1 MGRLIGLELH
11 NFKSYRGTAKLGFG
25 DSSFTSIIGPN
36 GAGKSNMMDAI
47 SFVLGVQSA
56 QLRSLNLKDLIYRGR
71 LASGSDDSTSK
82 DPTSAYVMAMY
93 QKDNGEVMNLKRN
106 ITASGN
112 SEYKIN
118 DRAVTA
124 LQYSMALK
132 AESILVKVRNFL
144 VFQGDIENIAS
155 QSARDLAASI
165 EAISGSAEYVSEY
178 NELLEDQEKAHELS
192 AKVFSRKRN
201 LNFESKQ
208 YKEQMR
214 ERELFELKLNQKN
227 NLGKIL
233 HLYRIYHNEKR
244 HFQLLADVR
253 RITTE
258 IDSAKLKLADSDT
271 EYKALMADFSKKT
284 LEAKKV
290 DASIAELRS
299 TSEFSKRSLIPLV
312 AKKKTVQNKITLTEK
327 KIKDLK
333 SDITNQKDQEKDL
346 KKNLAV
352 VENQKADF
360 EEKVRIMNEKIKL
373 SPDDVKEYESLRQQ
387 FLANSGSQY
396 EEKLAMLLGDKEGFL
411 SSLRNF
417 TSQKDHA
424 LAKISDLKAEVALNL
439 NPKLA
444 DVTSKLDDLI
454 EQKASKVKA
463 KEALLAKKE
472 EVNYQELDLNADL
485 RATLIRLDELSSE
498 QNESKK
504 QKRLRENVSMLRNLL
519 KDGSIKGLMCELV
532 RSSQQKYETSLL
544 TVLGRNYD
552 AVVVESTAVAYKCI
566 EILKERRAG
575 TVTFIP
581 LDSVVNDQ
589 VNLNYLRTLSESA
602 RPSIDVVKFD
612 DPSIERAVRF
622 AVGDSI
628 VVDSLDVAR
637 ELKWGSLHSLD
648 NKLVALDGSVIHRS
662 GIMTG
667 GNLNVK
673 ATRRWSKEEWTEL
686 NVKKEELT
694 LKLARAKADKPSA
707 IDINVLTEEISLL
720 NDELPLHKS
729 IQSSILRQIDERSQE
744 ISFHQKTVADLTEQ
758 INAKTQGI
766 EAIDNDIKKIQ
777 DHIEGLQEKVYSEF
791 CAAHNLASIAEYEYT
806 HGSAIRIRARERAE
820 FIKAISSL
828 QNQLEFH
835 LERIEE
841 TQGRI
846 LRLELELST
855 LKKDIVAVEAE
866 LLQTNKELQLK
877 ESEIAS
883 LHEEKLKLETSIDEK
898 MMMTQIKES
907 EIKEVEAN
915 LKGLG
920 KDLMNSEE
928 LVLRVDSE
936 RLNMFKNCKIE
947 HVDLPL
953 EEGFLDSISLGEEI
967 DDVSRAAYLIH
978 VDYGLLD
985 PNYQDHFSIR
995 TEAEIKVNIE
1005 NLEKD
1010 LQKLT
1015 PNAKAMER
1023 LREVDQKLK
1032 EFDREFTK
1040 VRQTEKKTMDRFNQV
1055 KLRRTEL
1062 FLEAFNH
1069 ISGKIDS
1076 IYKELTKS
1084 AASPTGGSAYLTLED
1099 EDEPYSAGIKYHAMP
1114 PLKRFRDMDLL
1125 SGGEKTMAA
1134 LALLFAIH
1142 SYHPSPFFVLDEID
1156 AALDNKNVT
1165 KIAHYIKKCAG
1176 PGFQFILISLKSKLF
1191 EHSDALVGIYR
1202 EQRENSSKT
1211 VSLDLRNYPE
1221 ESQEV
1226 VQPATA
1232 TAP

>member
-1 MGRLIGLELH
+1 
-11 NFKSYRGTAKLGFG
+11 
-25 DSSFTSIIGPN
+25 
-36 GAGKSNMMDAI
+36 MMDAI

-56 QLRSLNLKDLIYRGR
+56 QLRSQNLKDLIYRGR
-71 LASGSDDSTSK
+71 LASESGDSTAN
-82 DPTSAYVMAMY
+82 DPTSAHVMAMY
-93 QKDNGEVMNLKRN
+93 QKDNGEVMNLKRT
-106 ITASGN
+106 ITASGM

-118 DRAVTA
+118 NKAVTA
-124 LQYSMALK
+124 LQYTMALK
-132 AESILVKVRNFL
+132 AESILVKARNFL

-165 EAISGSAEYVSEY
+165 ETISGSAGYAAEY
-178 NELLEDQEKAHELS
+178 NELLEEQEKAHELS
-192 AKVFSRKRN
+192 AMVFSRKRN

-208 YKEQMR
+208 YKEQMK
-214 ERELFELKLNQKN
+214 ERELFESKLNQKN

-233 HLYRIYHNEKR
+233 HLFRIFHNEKR
-244 HFQLLADVR
+244 HFQLLGDVR
-253 RITTE
+253 RITSE
-258 IDSAKLKLADSDT
+258 IESAKLKLAESDAD
-271 EYKALMADFSKKT
+271 YRALMADFSEKS

-299 TSEFSKRSLIPLV
+299 ASESSKRSLVPLLS
-312 AKKKTVQNKITLTEK
+312 KKKTFQNKIALNEK

-333 SDITNQKDQEKDL
+333 SDIANQQDHEKEL
-346 KKNLAV
+346 KEKLA
-352 VENQKADF
+352 EMELQKAAF

-373 SPDDVKEYESLRQQ
+373 TPEDVKEYETLRQQ
-387 FLANSGSQY
+387 FLSNSGSQY

-411 SSLRNF
+411 TSLRNF

-424 LAKISDLKAEVALNL
+424 LAKISDLEADVNLSL

-444 DVTSKLDDLI
+444 DVNSRLEDVI
-454 EQKASKVKA
+454 EQRASKTKA

-472 EVNYQELDLNADL
+472 EVNYLELDLSSDL
-485 RATLIRLDELSSE
+485 RSTLIRLDELSSE

-504 QKRLRENVSMLRNLL
+504 QKKLRENVSMLKNLL
-519 KDGSIKGLMCELV
+519 KDGSVKGIMCELV
-532 RSSQQKYETSLL
+532 RSSQHKYETALL

-602 RPSIDVVKFD
+602 RPSIDVVKYD

-637 ELKWGSLHSLD
+637 ELKWGSLHYLD
-648 NKLVALDGSVIHRS
+648 NKLVALDGSVIHKS

-673 ATRRWSKEEWTEL
+673 STRRWSKEEWNEL
-686 NVKKEELT
+686 NLKKEELAR
-694 LKLARAKADKPSA
+694 KLARAREEKPSS
-707 IDINVLTEEISLL
+707 IDINVLTEEIGLL
-720 NDELPLHKS
+720 NDEIPLHKS
-729 IQSSILRQIDERSQE
+729 IQSSIQRQIDERTQE
-744 ISFHQKTVADLTEQ
+744 ISFHQTTIDNLSEQ
-758 INAKTQGI
+758 ITAKTRNI
-766 EAIDNDIKKIQ
+766 ETIDNDIKKIQ
-777 DHIEGLQEKVYSEF
+777 VLIEKLQQKVYTEF

-820 FIKAISSL
+820 FIKAISSFR
-828 QNQLEFH
+828 NQLEFH
-835 LERIEE
+835 VERIEE

-846 LRLELELST
+846 LKLELELPT
-855 LKKDIVAVEAE
+855 LKQEIVAIEADLKQTDKDI
-866 LLQTNKELQLK
+866 ELQ
-877 ESEIAS
+877 ETERAS
-883 LHEEKLKLETSIDEK
+883 LFEEKAKLESSIDQK
-898 MMMTQIKES
+898 MKMTQIKES
-907 EIKEVEAN
+907 EMKEIETS
-915 LKGLG
+915 LKGLS
-920 KDLMNSEE
+920 KELMNSEE

-947 HVDLPL
+947 NVDLPL
-953 EEGFLDSISLGEEI
+953 EEGFLDSISLGEGLE
-967 DDVSRAAYLIH
+967 DVSKAAYLIH

-985 PNYQDHFSIR
+985 PKYQDHYSSR
-995 TEAEIKVNIE
+995 TEAEIKVSIE
-1005 NLEKD
+1005 NVEKD

-1015 PNAKAMER
+1015 PNTKAMER

-1040 VRQTEKKTMDRFNQV
+1040 ARQTEKKTMDRFNQV

-1062 FLEAFNH
+1062 FMEAFNH

-1076 IYKELTKS
+1076 VYKELTKS

-1099 EDEPYSAGIKYHAMP
+1099 EDEPYCAGIKYHAMP
-1114 PLKRFRDMDLL
+1114 PMKRFRDMDLL

-1142 SYHPSPFFVLDEID
+1142 SYQPSPFFVLDEID
-1156 AALDNKNVT
+1156 AALDNKNVM

-1211 VSLDLRNYPE
+1211 VSLDLRNYTE
-1221 ESQEV
+1221 EV
-1226 VQPATA
+1226 TQPATA
-1232 TAP
+1232 SA

>member
-25 DSSFTSIIGPN
+25 DSAFTSIIGPN

-47 SFVLGVQSA
+47 SFVLGVQSS
-56 QLRSLNLKDLIYRGR
+56 QLRSQNLKDLIYRGR
-71 LASGSDDSTSK
+71 LASGESDSSAK
-82 DPTSAYVMAMY
+82 DPTSAHVLAMY
-93 QKDNGEVMNLKRN
+93 EKDNGEVMNLKRI
-106 ITASGN
+106 ITSAGT

-124 LQYSMALK
+124 LQYTMALK
-132 AESILVKVRNFL
+132 KESILVKARNFL

-155 QSARDLAASI
+155 QSARDLATSI
-165 EAISGSAEYVSEY
+165 ETISGSAEYVSEY
-178 NELLEDQEKAHELS
+178 NELLEEQEKAHEMS

-208 YKEQMR
+208 YKEQMK

-227 NLGKIL
+227 DLGKTL
-233 HLYRIYHNEKR
+233 HLFRIFHNEKR
-244 HFQLLADVR
+244 HFQLLGDAR
-253 RITTE
+253 RISNE
-258 IDSAKLKLADSDT
+258 ITSAEQKLSQYEIEYTALTADLA
-271 EYKALMADFSKKT
+271 EKT
-284 LEAKKV
+284 LEAKKI
-290 DASIAELRS
+290 DTSIADLRS
-299 TSEFSKRSLIPLV
+299 KSERSKRSLIPII
-312 AKKKTVQNKITLTEK
+312 AKQRTYENKIALTEK
-327 KIKDLK
+327 KIVDLQADVK
-333 SDITNQKDQEKDL
+333 NQQQQEEQFRTQ
-346 KKNLAV
+346 LAEV
-352 VENQKADF
+352 QQRKADF

-373 SPDDVKEYESLRQQ
+373 SPEDIKDYEILRQQ

-396 EEKLAMLLGDKEGFL
+396 EEKLAMLTGDKDGFL

-417 TSQKDHA
+417 NSQKEHA
-424 LAKISDLKAEVALNL
+424 LLKISDLEADVTLNL

-444 DVTSKLDDLI
+444 DVNSKLD
-454 EQKASKVKA
+454 EVVQQKETKTIA
-463 KEALLAKKE
+463 KEALLARKE
-472 EVNYQELDLNADL
+472 EVNYIELDLNADL

-498 QNESKK
+498 QSESKK
-504 QKRLRENVSMLRNLL
+504 HKKLRENVSMLRNLL
-519 KDGSIKGLMCELV
+519 KDGSIKGMMCELV
-532 RSSQQKYETSLL
+532 RSSQQKYETALL

-581 LDSVVNDQ
+581 LDSVVNEQ
-589 VNLNYLRTLSESA
+589 VNLNYLRTISESA
-602 RPSIDVVKFD
+602 RPSIDIVKFD

-637 ELKWGSLHSLD
+637 ELKWGSLRPLD
-648 NKLVALDGSVIHRS
+648 NKLVALDGSVIHKS

-673 ATRRWSKEEWTEL
+673 STRRWSKEEWNDL
-686 NVKKEELT
+686 NLKKEELT
-694 LKLARAKADKPSA
+694 RKLERTKADKPSA
-707 IDINVLTEEISLL
+707 IDINVLTEEISVL
-720 NDELPLHKS
+720 NDEIPLHKS
-729 IQSSILRQIDERSQE
+729 TQSSIQRQIDERNRE
-744 ISFHQKTVADLTEQ
+744 IAFHQNTIAELNKLITE
-758 INAKTQGI
+758 KSESV
-766 EAIDNDIKKIQ
+766 EAIEKEIALLEEL
-777 DHIEGLQEKVYSEF
+777 IEILQRKVYSDF
-791 CAAHNLASIAEYEYT
+791 CAAHNLDSIRDYEYT
-806 HGSAIRIRARERAE
+806 HGSAIRVRARERAE
-820 FIKAISSL
+820 LNKAISFC
-828 QNQLEFH
+828 QNQLLFH
-835 LERIEE
+835 SERIEE
-841 TQGRI
+841 THNRI
-846 LRLELELST
+846 LKLQADLPTFKEQAMTIEAT
-855 LKKDIVAVEAE
+855 MKKMNDDIRVQETDLASIS
-866 LLQTNKELQLK
+866 QTKVN
-877 ESEIAS
+877 
-883 LHEEKLKLETSIDEK
+883 LETGVDVK
-898 MMMTQIKES
+898 MKLTKIKETEMK
-907 EIKEVEAN
+907 EIETN
-915 LKGLG
+915 LKGLR
-920 KDLMNSEE
+920 KELMNCEE

-947 HVDLPL
+947 NVDLPL
-953 EEGFLDSISLGEEI
+953 EEGFLDSISLGSEHE
-967 DDVSRAAYLIH
+967 DVSKAAYLIH
-978 VDYGLLD
+978 VDYGMLD
-985 PNYQDHFSIR
+985 PKFQDHYSIR
-995 TEAEIKVNIE
+995 TEAEIKVGIE
-1005 NLEKD
+1005 NVEKD

-1040 VRQTEKKTMDRFNQV
+1040 ARQTEKKTMDRFSQV

-1062 FLEAFNH
+1062 FMQAYNH
-1069 ISGKIDS
+1069 ISGKIDG

-1099 EDEPYSAGIKYHAMP
+1099 EDEPYLAGIKYHAMP
-1114 PLKRFRDMDLL
+1114 PMKRFRDMDLL

-1142 SYHPSPFFVLDEID
+1142 SYQPSPFFVLDEID

-1221 ESQEV
+1221 EAQDVS
-1226 VQPATA
+1226 QPAIA
-1232 TAP
+1232 SA